1 MARFKF
7 GKADMIKKLSVFLFV
22 WLSCSTLVLSQKAF
36 RLSPKD
42 SRMIIRG
49 TSTLHNWQCKVEQ
62 TSGQMTA
69 EFEGETI
76 GNIKS
81 LVLGVVVNSI
91 KSIDEK
97 GAYYEKGMDK
107 NVYKA
112 LKDEKYP
119 TITFT
124 LNRINKR
131 TLIGKDIA
139 FDATGVL
146 RIAGVAKEISL
157 RTVATQTA
165 DAILFEGKIPIKMTD
180 YNVDPP
186 TAIFGTIKTGNE
198 IMLEF
203 KMAYR
208 ILPAGK

>member
-1 MARFKF
+1 ML
-7 GKADMIKKLSVFLFV
+7 KLSAFVFV
-22 WLSCSTLVLSQKAF
+22 WLSCCTLVLAQNAF
-36 RLSPKD
+36 RLSAKD

-49 TSTLHNWQCKVEQ
+49 TSTLHSWQCKVEQ
-62 TSGQMTA
+62 ISGQMTA
-69 EFEGETI
+69 EFEGESI

-91 KSIDEK
+91 RSIDEK

-112 LKDEKYP
+112 LKDEKFP

-124 LNRINKR
+124 LSKINKR
-131 TLIGKDIA
+131 SLIGKDIA

-146 RIAGVAKEISL
+146 RIAGVAKEINL
-157 RTVATQTA
+157 RAVATQTA
-165 DAILFEGKIPIKMTD
+165 EGISFEGKIPIKMTD

-203 KMAYR
+203 KMVYR